1 MCAIQ
6 SIKDIEKISLE
17 ILKDSKSLDVFPT
30 PIDRIVSY
38 VDLKVSSNI
47 DISQI
52 HEGYKSKYPDAL
64 LRALSKVRGLLDR
77 KEKKVYLDLTQLDSR
92 KNFVKLHEVG
102 HDVLP
107 WQQRCFDVLDDD
119 DESLKLDTRE
129 EFEAEAS
136 KIFNIL
142 SFFSKNLETV
152 SFEERDTAEAAGY
165 DIIAELKAGTLANEV
180 WQKFATSQ
188 LMPSFTEGLPEYKGM
203 RNGSVLFIPQK
214 LISDGECGVTAAQ
227 QSINPQVFT
236 FLKEAGLPLVLG
248 QHFHKVNDLQTVQ
261 NLAKDFNLYVPG
273 MTENNEVLGIRGVAH
288 EKYYNMYASLSA
300 SVGIAG
306 THTWILLTMFP
317 NIPQI
322 ILFNK
327 KGVENWKAIAQA
339 YQANGKKIIAIGFDE
354 STDLQEL
361 STEIK
366 KAYNSL

>member
-119 DESLKLDTRE
+119 DESLKLDARE
-129 EFEAEAS
+129 EFEAEA
-136 KIFNIL
+136 N
-142 SFFSKNLETV
+142 FF
-152 SFEERDTAEAAGY
+152 
-165 DIIAELKAGTLANEV
+165 
-180 WQKFATSQ
+180 
-188 LMPSFTEGLPEYKGM
+188 
-203 RNGSVLFIPQK
+203 
-214 LISDGECGVTAAQ
+214 
-227 QSINPQVFT
+227 
-236 FLKEAGLPLVLG
+236 
-248 QHFHKVNDLQTVQ
+248 
-261 NLAKDFNLYVPG
+261 
-273 MTENNEVLGIRGVAH
+273 
-288 EKYYNMYASLSA
+288 A
-300 SVGIAG
+300 SV
-306 THTWILLTMFP
+306 T
-317 NIPQI
+317 
-322 ILFNK
+322 LFQHDRFTS
-327 KGVENWKAIAQA
+327 AISKYPLDIDAPIQ
-339 YQANGKKIIAIGFDE
+339 
-354 STDLQEL
+354 L
-361 STEIK
+361 STFFGASIH
-366 KAYNSL
+366 ATLRRYV

>member
-1 MCAIQ
+1 M
-6 SIKDIEKISLE
+6 EKRIIIRDLFGHGIAATNFANAYGVKAVIIPKKE
-17 ILKDSKSLDVFPT
+17 SK
-30 PIDRIVSY
+30 
-38 VDLKVSSNI
+38 
-47 DISQI
+47 
-52 HEGYKSKYPDAL
+52 
-64 LRALSKVRGLLDR
+64 
-77 KEKKVYLDLTQLDSR
+77 
-92 KNFVKLHEVG
+92 
-102 HDVLP
+102 
-107 WQQRCFDVLDDD
+107 
-119 DESLKLDTRE
+119 E

-236 FLKEAGLPLVLG
+236 FLKEARLPLVLG

>member
-64 LRALSKVRGLLDR
+64 FRALSKVRGLLDR

-129 EFEAEAS
+129 EFEAEANFFASVTLFQHDRFTSAIS
-136 KIFNIL
+136 KYPLDIDTPIQL
-142 SFFSKNLETV
+142 STFFGASIHATLRRYVEYSNNRCALLVLEKPSKCGALLRNQFQ
-152 SFEERDTAEAAGY
+152 S
-165 DIIAELKAGTLANEV
+165 
-180 WQKFATSQ
+180 
-188 LMPSFTEGLPEYKGM
+188 PSFTSTFGEMNIPNVLDYFAWPFVQDYIRKQNHIKDGTFSFFTSNGLTQFTYHFF
-203 RNGSVLFIPQK
+203 NNSYNAFVLIFP
-214 LISDGECGVTAAQ
+214 DGERNIVK
-227 QSINPQVFT
+227 SSY
-236 FLKEAGLPLVLG
+236 FL
-248 QHFHKVNDLQTVQ
+248 N
-261 NLAKDFNLYVPG
+261 
-273 MTENNEVLGIRGVAH
+273 
-288 EKYYNMYASLSA
+288 
-300 SVGIAG
+300 
-306 THTWILLTMFP
+306 
-317 NIPQI
+317 
-322 ILFNK
+322 
-327 KGVENWKAIAQA
+327 
-339 YQANGKKIIAIGFDE
+339 
-354 STDLQEL
+354 
-361 STEIK
+361 
-366 KAYNSL
+366 